1 MWFGVF
7 RLFLFFSLFCYFT
20 KAIQMYCKKK
30 IKKSVILQR
39 RITKYSFQAFWRK
52 LKWNMINNFASLYK
66 TASTLQVW
74 INVELLCCDEEQGL
88 LNPEVF
94 NLIHSRFS
102 WESISSTQLFP
113 LQVGSWI
120 LCAKKAIIWVEKKKK
135 KSLGKSWNDFQ
146 LPLLSENKEE
156 APHHLSRQ
164 ISMHHQVLCRV
175 PVSHDELGHTFSWRG
190 CNAAAE
196 VKSLVHTPVLL

>member
-1 MWFGVF
+1 MHNRDQDMSLRKGMHFHWQKLIFIPNQINTMKRMWFGVF

-120 LCAKKAIIWVEKKKK
+120 LCAKKKTTIIWVEKKKF
-135 KSLGKSWNDFQ
+135 GK
-146 LPLLSENKEE
+146 
-156 APHHLSRQ
+156 
-164 ISMHHQVLCRV
+164 
-175 PVSHDELGHTFSWRG
+175 ELKWFSATFVIW
-190 CNAAAE
+190 
-196 VKSLVHTPVLL
+196 K